1 MLVSVRERVEKVED
15 TNIIAGNDSLLSI
28 LFLGL
33 PPSSTDVR
41 DFEDLVLGERNL
53 VAIVRVRFVA
63 VDRLRSVRVVELCLL
78 LALGD
83 AGAGGGWTGSG
94 GWLREC

>member
-1 MLVSVRERVEKVED
+1 MGD
-15 TNIIAGNDSLLSI
+15 TNIIAGNDSLLSV
-28 LFLGL
+28 LLLGL
-33 PPSSTDVR
+33 PPSSTDVG

-63 VDRLRSVRVVELCLL
+63 VDRLRSVRVVEFCLL

-83 AGAGGGWTGSG
+83 SGARRGWTRSG